1 MKDDIEKI
9 KRYLDNMKFVKV
21 YDYNQIIEEN
31 QNNPKEIFKEATGI
45 ITEKIINTIQNG
57 QASYKSDN
65 IILTEI
71 IMYLDDHLTTVL
83 HDL

>member
-1 MKDDIEKI
+1 MGFLLFKKLLIELSK
-9 KRYLDNMKFVKV
+9 
-21 YDYNQIIEEN
+21 EEG
-31 QNNPKEIFKEATGI
+31 EATGI
-45 ITEKIINTIQNG
+45 ITEKIINIIQNG
-57 QASYKSDN
+57 QASNKSDN